1 MMGDPGR
8 SEPAPV
14 ETALAEGAPLETA
27 LAEGA
32 LLEVAGV
39 IAGYN
44 AGDVL
49 HGVDLSVAAGEVV
62 CLIGPNGAGKS
73 TLLAA
78 ISGLVRPRRGQIVFD
93 GVDIAGASLRRRL
106 DLGIAH
112 VRQERGLFPGLTVW
126 ENLVMG
132 AYILRGR
139 AEIRRRAERV
149 ADLFPIVWRRRDER
163 AGALSGGR
171 QKEVELARALM
182 LEPRLILLD
191 EPSTGLEPRA
201 RRQVFDAVSRLAAD
215 GRSVLLVEQDARCGL
230 NVADRGALLQAGT
243 VRLTGAGHDL
253 LTDERVATQYL
264 GGA

>member
-1 MMGDPGR
+1 MSRDPGWG
-8 SEPAPV
+8 EA
-14 ETALAEGAPLETA
+14 
-27 LAEGA
+27 A
-32 LLEVAGV
+32 LLEVAGI
-39 IAGYN
+39 IAGYD

-78 ISGLVRPRRGQIVFD
+78 ISGLLRPRRGEIAFD
-93 GVDIAGASLRRRL
+93 AVVITNSSPRRRL
-106 DLGIAH
+106 ELGIAY

-132 AYILRGR
+132 AYILRDR

-149 ADLFPIVWRRRDER
+149 ADLFPIVWRRRDDH
-163 AGALSGGR
+163 AGALSGGQ

-182 LEPRLILLD
+182 LDPRLILLD
-191 EPSTGLEPRA
+191 EPSNGLEPRA
-201 RRQVFDAVSRLAAD
+201 RRLVFDAVTRLAAD
-215 GRSVLLVEQDARCGL
+215 GRAVLLVEQDARCGL
-230 NVADRGALLQAGT
+230 TVADRGALLQAGT

-253 LTDERVATQYL
+253 LKDERVATHYL